1 MSAREYLNRV
11 YYLLKVYLS
20 VGFIAA
26 FTGFVVMLIGIKP
39 WIGAMFFIA
48 LEALVVLFFLL
59 RRTARVLEIGRVRIE
74 FRKRLPH

>member
-20 VGFIAA
+20 VGLIAA

-39 WIGAMFFIA
+39 WIGAIFFIA
-48 LEALVVLFFLL
+48 LETLVVLFFLL
-59 RRTARVLEIGRVRIE
+59 RRTACVLEIGRVRIE
-74 FRKRLPH
+74 FRKPLQH